1 MGGLFIGCVL
11 MISFMSKKG
20 VKFSTLEAA
29 TKLLSSMEHAIN
41 NMIEEIKKPVS
52 PDLVGAARKAELS
65 SIKQTVTDARELLQ
79 ERQKIEEMIASLS
92 EKGEIS
98 GNSSDFAG
106 GFAEQ
111 FAK

>member
-1 MGGLFIGCVL
+1 MTFC
-11 MISFMSKKG
+11 MSSKA
-20 VKFSTLEAA
+20 VNFSTLEAA
-29 TKLLSSMEHAIN
+29 TKLLSSMEYAIN

-52 PDLVGAARKAELS
+52 PDLVGSARKAELS
-65 SIKQTVTDARELLQ
+65 SIKQTVVDARELLQ

-92 EKGEIS
+92 ERGEIS
-98 GNSSDFAG
+98 SNVSDFSG

>member
-11 MISFMSKKG
+11 MTFCMSSKA
-20 VKFSTLEAA
+20 VNFSTLEAA

-52 PDLVGAARKAELS
+52 PDLVGSARKAELS
-65 SIKQTVTDARELLQ
+65 SIKQTVVDARELLQ

-98 GNSSDFAG
+98 SNVSDFSG